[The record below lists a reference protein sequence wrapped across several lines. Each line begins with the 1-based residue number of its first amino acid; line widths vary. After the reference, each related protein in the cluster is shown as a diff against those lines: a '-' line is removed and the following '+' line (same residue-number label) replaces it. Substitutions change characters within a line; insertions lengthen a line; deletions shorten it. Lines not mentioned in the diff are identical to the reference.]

1 MVPEQKPAV
10 TPGGKP
16 TLRKRTKTDRNEV
29 YTRALASTVLAT
41 AKEALAV
48 APGTDE
54 ARVLVI
60 RNDVGAATPVDH
72 LGAIY
77 VGRFARAALRAV
89 AWRTAD
95 PVALLLTADNAQLR
109 RKGTA
114 KEVVHL
120 NIDGDPD
127 LQQLLGCVR
136 WDVGEAE
143 THDCRRARLGAV
155 VGPLAPRAPRNGN
168 GATIGRRSG
177 QAPLFWRRRGRPAVR
192 SQTARTGSAIRV
204 RSAGR

>member
-89 AWRTAD
+89 
-95 PVALLLTADNAQLR
+95 P
-109 RKGTA
+109 
-114 KEVVHL
+114 
-120 NIDGDPD
+120 
-127 LQQLLGCVR
+127 
-136 WDVGEAE
+136 
-143 THDCRRARLGAV
+143 GA
-155 VGPLAPRAPRNGN
+155 PPTRSHSCSPPTTRNYAARAPP
-168 GATIGRRSG
+168 RRS
-177 QAPLFWRRRGRPAVR
+177 
-192 SQTARTGSAIRV
+192 STSTSTATRICSNCSA
-204 RSAGR
+204 A